1 MKLKYH
7 KIRKHHANKQK
18 EAKKKERKGTTI
30 ASRAWNAQTMI
41 ESQNVDVLNQ
51 EEDLVDLF
59 TNKLNA
65 DRI

>member
-1 MKLKYH
+1 MQTSC
-7 KIRKHHANKQK
+7 KQTKRSKKKKKK
-18 EAKKKERKGTTI
+18 ERKKERKGTTI
-30 ASRAWNAQTMI
+30 AFRAWNAQTMI

-65 DRI
+65 DRT